1 MTVRAISDA
10 HERRSPE
17 LTARRFEK
25 DENSFLQSKQGVE
38 TRWRSLFCRFLPVD
52 VISEERVWARAS
64 LRRATTLALRD
75 GPDVVVVATKRPISV
90 APIGREARFGS
101 ERSRPR
107 VPRLESRRESFGK
120 VCEATRVCCE
130 RHAFVVAFGT
140 SRGALD
146 RETGR
151 SGRTRCPRS
160 CDSACQRGWT

>member
-25 DENSFLQSKQGVE
+25 DENSFLQQ
-38 TRWRSLFCRFLPVD
+38 TRSRHFRLALAVLSLSSVD

-75 GPDVVVVATKRPISV
+75 GPDVVVAATKRPISV

-120 VCEATRVCCE
+120 VCEATRVCC
-130 RHAFVVAFGT
+130 
-140 SRGALD
+140 
-146 RETGR
+146 
-151 SGRTRCPRS
+151 
-160 CDSACQRGWT
+160 